1 MEEGDRRVR
10 ESFEDATLLPLKVE
24 EGARTKNV
32 CSLQKLKRQGNV
44 FSLKTS
50 KRNVVL
56 ITRCW
61 HIGPTLALT
70 VLLILYRIGS
80 GRLAQKYKKSSIV
93 DSDAAR

>member
-24 EGARTKNV
+24 EGACTKNV

-56 ITRCW
+56 ITRW
-61 HIGPTLALT
+61 HFGPTLALT

-80 GRLAQKYKKSSIV
+80 GRLAQKYKKSSTV
-93 DSDAAR
+93 DSEAA